1 MSFQKNMSYLALAR
15 KYRPQDFKAVA
26 AQEFVTTTLQNAI
39 KLGRVAHSY
48 LFTGPRG
55 VGKTSTARIFAKA
68 LNCLDPKGVSP
79 CGVCENC
86 EDITSGVSM
95 DVIEIDG
102 ASNRGVDE
110 IRSLRENVKFVP
122 VKSKYKIYIVDEV
135 HMLTK
140 EAFNALLKTLE
151 EPPEFTVFIFATTD
165 VQKVPATILSRC
177 QRYEFK
183 KIPYAEMFAN
193 LESVLKS
200 EGVEYEADAINFI
213 IRNSDG
219 CMRDALSIL
228 DQVVA
233 YSGGKADAEST
244 AFLTGVS
251 DKYIIDEIF
260 SCVLKEDISKIPE
273 LSSEIDSKGMDFA
286 YAAECLIEHTRN
298 MLFFVSS
305 GVLPSKELTK
315 AEEEFYVSLKKY
327 ASKERLYALF
337 QIFQKLNQDMK
348 YCDFARYVFE
358 FAAFKAA
365 SISKIVPLPKE
376 FISDV
381 SKTSAASYVP
391 ATSLSANFS
400 EDRSVPSAGVSYG
413 GESSEVS
420 GVKKETA
427 SFSAAIPPL
436 ANTAGPTS
444 FGGNLSSLDLWNEAL
459 KIIGEK
465 GGPMAVHISH
475 GLLHC
480 ADAEKIVISFPQ
492 DRKFQYNYF
501 KRPDKRD
508 AAQAILSG
516 IAGKAPRLEFILL
529 NGETD
534 KKKVAGNKIESFKE
548 RHIKKTVKNDPF
560 VAKVLEE
567 MGGTIESVDV
577 FGGENKE
584 IAENKENA

>member
-1 MSFQKNMSYLALAR
+1 MSYLALAR

-165 VQKVPATILSRC
+165 AQKLPATILSRC

-233 YSGGKADAEST
+233 YSGGKADAESA

-251 DKYIIDEIF
+251 DKYLIDEIF
-260 SCVLKEDISKIPE
+260 SCVLKEDVSKIPE
-273 LSSEIDSKGMDFA
+273 ISSEIDSKGMDFA

-298 MLFFVSS
+298 MLFFISS
-305 GVLPSKELTK
+305 GALPSKELTK

-337 QIFQKLNQDMK
+337 QIFQKLSQDMK

-365 SISKIVPLPKE
+365 SISKIVPLPRE

-381 SKTSAASYVP
+381 SKTSAASHVQAP
-391 ATSLSANFS
+391 SLSANFLENRGVS
-400 EDRSVPSAGVSYG
+400 SAVASYG
-413 GESSEVS
+413 GALSEVS
-420 GVKKETA
+420 GAKKETA
-427 SFSAAIPPL
+427 SFPAATTPSV
-436 ANTAGPTS
+436 ASVNTAGAKS
-444 FGGNLSSLDLWNEAL
+444 SGGNLSSLDLWNKAL
-459 KIIGEK
+459 KIMEEK

-475 GLLHC
+475 GILHC

-492 DRKFQYNYF
+492 DREFQYNYF

-529 NGETD
+529 KGETD

-567 MGGTIESVDV
+567 IGGTIESVDV
-577 FGGENKE
+577 FGGGNKDVAKNE
-584 IAENKENA
+584 EKA